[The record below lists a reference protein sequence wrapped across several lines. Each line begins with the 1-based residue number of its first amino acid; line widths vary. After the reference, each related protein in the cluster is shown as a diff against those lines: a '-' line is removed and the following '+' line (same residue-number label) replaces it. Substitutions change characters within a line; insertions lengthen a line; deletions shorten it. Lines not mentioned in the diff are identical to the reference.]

1 MHNLD
6 WVNAFLFFI
15 EENGFKSCVVA
26 LTPHYLVTFRHE
38 THLCY
43 VKDLTIVWV
52 ISVLSSAQCEAIVV
66 HICEEEDYVILKSN
80 EKVVDRECPL
90 QECGVMKRFVV
101 CGFGKGFPEL
111 TFIRGTVYSIHP
123 FVYENNGK
131 RFGPFVYGTAK
142 TSLGDSGNISSCIC
156 PKLQLIF
163 RCRMLWNVWI
173 DGY

>member
-26 LTPHYLVTFRHE
+26 LTTHYLVTFRHG

-43 VKDLTIVWV
+43 VKDLTVVRV
-52 ISVLSSAQCEAIVV
+52 ISVLSSAQYEATVV